1 MGARRLFLWF
11 WEVFPFFEGRWANM
25 YWDKTSSV
33 PSTMKLDAN
42 ILRYLRQNDR
52 ILDMGCGAGRTLAE
66 LTAGGFL
73 GTKTGVDRNVPSLML
88 ARERGLPVV
97 RADLAALPF
106 VGASFDVGILH
117 AVLTT
122 VIPHAA
128 RLTVLAEAR
137 RVVGRVLCIADFL
150 ENRDLPYY
158 LARYEAGVAETGE
171 QGSFVVREGGEV
183 LYTAHH
189 FTLDELSTLLGDA
202 GFRVVYTNTPRVRT
216 RSGNVVRGV
225 VLAAEAF

>member
-1 MGARRLFLWF
+1 M
-11 WEVFPFFEGRWANM
+11 E
-25 YWDKTSSV
+25 
-33 PSTMKLDAN
+33 LDAN
-42 ILRYLRQNDR
+42 ILKYLRQSDR

-66 LTAGGFL
+66 LAACGFL
-73 GTKTGVDRNVPSLML
+73 GTKTGVDRNMPSLML
-88 ARERGLPVV
+88 AREQGFPVV

-106 VGASFDVGILH
+106 AAASFDVGVFH

-122 VIPHAA
+122 VTPRAA
-128 RLTVLAEAR
+128 RLAVLAEAR

-158 LARYEAGVAETGE
+158 RSRYETGLAETGE
-171 QGSFVVREGGEV
+171 QGSFVVREDGEV

-189 FTLDELSTLLGDA
+189 FTLEELSTLLGDA
-202 GFRVVYTNTPRVRT
+202 GFRVVYTATPRVRT

-225 VLAAEAF
+225 VLAAEAR